1 MQRRPQGA
9 HGLTLTRARA
19 RARARTLTLA
29 LAPTLTLTRTL
40 AKYHEGC
47 DMVLASP
54 YQDLITG
61 NDLIALIYGTDYT
74 RATRHDVVDQIGRFP
89 TPTPAWP

>member
-1 MQRRPQGA
+1 MQRWPQGA
-9 HGLTLTRARA
+9 HGLTRTRARA

-29 LAPTLTLTRTL
+29 LALTLTRTL
-40 AKYHEGC
+40 TKDHEGC

-61 NDLIALIYGTDYT
+61 NDLIALIYGTDHT
-74 RATRHDVVDQIGRFP
+74 RS
-89 TPTPAWP
+89 

>member
-9 HGLTLTRARA
+9 HGLTRTRARA
-19 RARARTLTLA
+19 RARARTLA
-29 LAPTLTLTRTL
+29 LTLTLTRTL
-40 AKYHEGC
+40 TKDHEGC

-61 NDLIALIYGTDYT
+61 NDLIALIYGTDHT
-74 RATRHDVVDQIGRFP
+74 RS
-89 TPTPAWP
+89 

>member
-19 RARARTLTLA
+19 RARARTLA
-29 LAPTLTLTRTL
+29 LTLTLTRTL
-40 AKYHEGC
+40 TKDHEGC

-61 NDLIALIYGTDYT
+61 NDLIALIYGTDHT
-74 RATRHDVVDQIGRFP
+74 RS
-89 TPTPAWP
+89 

>member
-1 MQRRPQGA
+1 MQRRPHGA

-29 LAPTLTLTRTL
+29 LALTLTLTRTL
-40 AKYHEGC
+40 TKDHEGC

-61 NDLIALIYGTDYT
+61 NDLIALIYGTDHT
-74 RATRHDVVDQIGRFP
+74 RS
-89 TPTPAWP
+89 

>member
-9 HGLTLTRARA
+9 HGLILTRARA

-29 LAPTLTLTRTL
+29 LTLTLTLTL
-40 AKYHEGC
+40 TKDHEGC

-61 NDLIALIYGTDYT
+61 NDLVALIYGTDYT
-74 RATRHDVVDQIGRFP
+74 R
-89 TPTPAWP
+89 